1 VTATL
6 HAKAGDTAVEG
17 IDGRTF
23 TLTKGGNWSIVFAD
37 LPIYRDDQKI
47 VYSVS
52 EVSVPEGYTSRVT
65 GNATEGYTITNT
77 HTPETVNVSGTKT
90 WEDANNQ
97 DGLRPSSIT
106 INLQANGTKIGD
118 VEVKPDS
125 NGDWKW
131 IFTNLPKYDGVD
143 SSGQPKEIEY
153 TVTENNVLIND
164 TIINNGYVDTDYV
177 LLYHTNFGYPF
188 LDAGL
193 DLDFDNTLTL
203 PANTT
208 PKENIPYAK
217 TIVEPKDVGN
227 EDLFYHF
234 LKEGKVSLTN
244 SNLKIKCV
252 MSYDTQKLPVLLE
265 WKNLFSGD
273 YVLGIEPSTTR
284 FDEYVKKVLTP
295 GQSENYQL
303 NISFS
308 NI

>member
-1 VTATL
+1 M
-6 HAKAGDTAVEG
+6 K
-17 IDGRTF
+17 R
-23 TLTKGGNWSIVFAD
+23 
-37 LPIYRDDQKI
+37 
-47 VYSVS
+47 
-52 EVSVPEGYTSRVT
+52 
-65 GNATEGYTITNT
+65 
-77 HTPETVNVSGTKT
+77 
-90 WEDANNQ
+90 
-97 DGLRPSSIT
+97 
-106 INLQANGTKIGD
+106 
-118 VEVKPDS
+118 
-125 NGDWKW
+125 
-131 IFTNLPKYDGVD
+131 
-143 SSGQPKEIEY
+143 EY

-217 TIVEPKDVGN
+217 TIVEPKDVGS

>member
-1 VTATL
+1 
-6 HAKAGDTAVEG
+6 
-17 IDGRTF
+17 
-23 TLTKGGNWSIVFAD
+23 
-37 LPIYRDDQKI
+37 
-47 VYSVS
+47 
-52 EVSVPEGYTSRVT
+52 
-65 GNATEGYTITNT
+65 
-77 HTPETVNVSGTKT
+77 
-90 WEDANNQ
+90 
-97 DGLRPSSIT
+97 
-106 INLQANGTKIGD
+106 
-118 VEVKPDS
+118 
-125 NGDWKW
+125 
-131 IFTNLPKYDGVD
+131 
-143 SSGQPKEIEY
+143 
-153 TVTENNVLIND
+153 
-164 TIINNGYVDTDYV
+164 
-177 LLYHTNFGYPF
+177 
-188 LDAGL
+188 
-193 DLDFDNTLTL
+193 LDFDNTLTL